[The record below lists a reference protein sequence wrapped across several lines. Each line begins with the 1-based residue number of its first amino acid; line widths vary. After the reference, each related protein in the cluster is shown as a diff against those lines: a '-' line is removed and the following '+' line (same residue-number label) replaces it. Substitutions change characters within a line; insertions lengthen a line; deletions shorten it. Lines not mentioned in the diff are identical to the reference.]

1 MYVKEYCLCFPL
13 RALIVSGLTFKSS
26 IHFEFIFVYSTRKC
40 PSFILL
46 HVAVQFS
53 WLHFLKRQSFLL
65 YILILLDEAQVGIKI
80 AGRYINNL
88 IYADGTTL
96 MAESE
101 ELKTS

>member
-1 MYVKEYCLCFPL
+1 MPNSVLPMFSSESFVMSSISFRPL
-13 RALIVSGLTFKSS
+13 
-26 IHFEFIFVYSTRKC
+26 IHFEFIFVCGIRECYNI
-40 PSFILL
+40 ILL